1 MKIVIIT
8 GNNYPCGDAGAVRQ
22 HAMAKL
28 LMDMG
33 HDVFVI
39 DMVLIL
45 GIRKRCMIPYHIY
58 RLGKNPIIEL

>member
-33 HDVFVI
+33 HDVFV
-39 DMVLIL
+39 V
-45 GIRKRCMIPYHIY
+45 GYGSY
-58 RLGKNPIIEL
+58 TGE